1 MNANELADIVDHW
14 AYKESA
20 EYLTDAAT
28 MLRQQQAEIDR
39 LNYDLDGF
47 KQNFFVSGF
56 HLQIKM
62 ANEQLVKQQEQIDAW
77 KELLANEGIV
87 VGHD

>member
-28 MLRQQQAEIDR
+28 MLRQQQ
-39 LNYDLDGF
+39 
-47 KQNFFVSGF
+47 
-56 HLQIKM
+56 
-62 ANEQLVKQQEQIDAW
+62 EQIERLIGAEPITYGMLTVC
-77 KELLANEGIV
+77 KNCGQQNPYFEKAQEK
-87 VGHD
+87 